1 MSRFDEHVP
10 VVVILVGVNADVDV
24 LDVAVVSAVANA
36 AAGVAGAIVDFCCWL
51 LTKQDGLG

>member
-1 MSRFDEHVP
+1 MSRFDEDVP
-10 VVVILVGVNADVDV
+10 VVVILVGVNA
-24 LDVAVVSAVANA
+24 DVAVVSAVANA